1 MTIKRLFGFILQFII
16 ALCSFFVVKE
26 FITIGGNY
34 TASEVIV
41 ELLII
46 LGVVSAIGTF
56 VSDNLSFK
64 DAMIGTVVWIVILS
78 ALMGLKSSDK
88 ATLSSWLFAIF
99 MLSVGFYFL
108 PYNLGCLKGSLKI
121 QNQRL
126 ASLGVVFANLFEVIS
141 GIVMVLILVNVVKDD
156 TYSLITTIMVVGL
169 IIACVTIVGG
179 VVLVLIKHGIRKT
192 KGTNKKV
199 TSSSNTNVDTRKKDL
214 SSFSSILYDELNSVA
229 RSYSGNKSLTNGSVN
244 LSIRVNINNSNI
256 LFIIDGK
263 LHATDV
269 KTQYDAN
276 DFNSSLKRE
285 LESIANSL
293 LSEANSKIEKVRKKY
308 QNYDG
313 EYKIDV
319 RTGNIN

>member
-1 MTIKRLFGFILQFII
+1 
-16 ALCSFFVVKE
+16 
-26 FITIGGNY
+26 
-34 TASEVIV
+34 
-41 ELLII
+41 
-46 LGVVSAIGTF
+46 
-56 VSDNLSFK
+56 
-64 DAMIGTVVWIVILS
+64 MIGTVVWIVILS

-99 MLSVGFYFL
+99 MLSIGFYFL
-108 PYNLGCLKGSLKI
+108 PYNLGYLKGCLKI

-156 TYSLITTIMVVGL
+156 TYSLITTIMVAGL

-244 LSIRVNINNSNI
+244 LSIRVNIDNSNI

-263 LHATDV
+263 LHAADV

-293 LSEANSKIEKVRKKY
+293 LSEANLKIEKVRKKY